1 MIKFN
6 FYKGRTYS
14 QDFTITGYDEVID
27 DMFFTVCENIADK
40 IYCIQKTLKNGG
52 ITIVDSGVDENG
64 ESYTTYNLTIEAT
77 DTDNMNADF
86 DYGFDIAIKSGKK
99 KIQVMTGTLRLNGV
113 YSKTCNGC

>member
-6 FYKGRTYS
+6 FYKSRTYS
-14 QDFTITGYDEVID
+14 QDFTITGYEDTVD
-27 DMFFTVCENIADK
+27 NMFFTVCENVDNK
-40 IYCIQKTLKNGG
+40 VYCIQKTLLNGEITVVDTG
-52 ITIVDSGVDENG
+52 IDENG
-64 ESYTTYNLTIEAT
+64 KTYTTYNLTIEAT
-77 DTDNMNADF
+77 DTDHMKVDF